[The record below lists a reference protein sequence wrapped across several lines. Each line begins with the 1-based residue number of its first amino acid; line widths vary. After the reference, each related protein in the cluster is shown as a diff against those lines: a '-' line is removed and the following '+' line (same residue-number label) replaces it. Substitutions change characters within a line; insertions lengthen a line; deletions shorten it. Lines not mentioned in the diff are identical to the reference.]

1 MFIKKATKKIKEAMK
16 LNNSPIA
23 IPIIMLSAQE
33 DTSIINDAMKAGA
46 SEFSIVLNSYEANSD
61 GQTEGDPL

>member
-1 MFIKKATKKIKEAMK
+1 MK